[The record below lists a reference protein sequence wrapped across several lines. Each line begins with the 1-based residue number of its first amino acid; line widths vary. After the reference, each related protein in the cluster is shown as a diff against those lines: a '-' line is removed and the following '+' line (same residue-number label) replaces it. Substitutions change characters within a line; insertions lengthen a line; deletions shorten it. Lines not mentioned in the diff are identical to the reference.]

1 MIIRQAANVLADG
14 GIVAFPTE
22 TSYGLAVDPDNENS
36 LRRLFHIKKRP
47 SEKPLLLLIDDIAQL
62 ENLVLSVP
70 DIYWPLIEKYWPGPL
85 TLIFPARP
93 HLSTW
98 LTGGTGTVGVRISP
112 HPDAL
117 ALTRI
122 FGKAI
127 TATSANLSGDP
138 AARCASDVSASFG
151 ENIDF
156 ILDGGETS
164 RGLCSTVIG
173 LRDGALSVVRP
184 GAIVLDEIDR

>member
-1 MIIRQAANVLADG
+1 M
-14 GIVAFPTE
+14 AFRTE
-22 TSYGLAVDPDNENS
+22 TSYGLAVDPDNEQS

-47 SEKPLLLLIDDIAQL
+47 SEKPLLLLIHDIAL
-62 ENLVLSVP
+62 LDSLVLSVP
-70 DIYWPLIEKYWPGPL
+70 DIYRPLMEKYWPGPL

-117 ALTRI
+117 ALARI

-127 TATSANLSGDP
+127 TATSANLAGKP
-138 AARCASDVSASFG
+138 AARCAAEVAASFG
-151 ENIDF
+151 TDIDF
-156 ILDGGETS
+156 ILDGGKTS
-164 RGLCSTVIG
+164 AGLCSTVIG
-173 LRDGALSVVRP
+173 LRDGALSVLRP
-184 GAIVLDEIDR
+184 GVVTIDELVHDRRSLS